1 MRHGSLLPAVVLT
14 TLAVFLTGC
23 SRNPIAPSV
32 GPAAGPG
39 AGTASVIV
47 PEDPAPPAD
56 GGTPISR
63 TISLTADDE
72 GVIVV
77 GRWTLQLK
85 KHTLTMPATITMTV
99 VNPEANAVHIEV
111 TPPEANNFAQWAY
124 LTANMSDVP
133 DVDYST
139 WAMFMWSAEWILAP
153 TSSPQSKQQNITA
166 RFKTL
171 TDCMVGP
178 ADKWKNKLG
187 A

>member
-1 MRHGSLLPAVVLT
+1 MRHGSLLSAVVLT

-23 SRNPIAPSV
+23 SRNPVAPST
-32 GPAAGPG
+32 GAPGAPG
-39 AGTASVIV
+39 AGPMSVSV
-47 PEDPAPPAD
+47 DPTDQPPAD

-63 TISLTADDE
+63 TISLTAEDE

-77 GRWTLQLK
+77 GRWTLALK

-111 TPPEANNFAQWAY
+111 SPPEANNFSQWAY
-124 LTANMSDVP
+124 LTANLSDVP
-133 DVDYST
+133 NVDYST
-139 WAMFMWSAEWILAP
+139 WAMFWWNADWTLAL
-153 TSSPQSKQQNITA
+153 TSSPQAKQQNVTA